1 MLRVRPRS
9 VLSDR
14 PPLLRDLPFNCVPLA
29 WGCLLVVACVDEPC
43 TSIADAFETRGF
55 DVVLQTVGFSSK
67 VKLGIPVLY
76 DCLTIEV
83 PAMSVPCRQRA
94 HIRVQLSEIF
104 GHLLDRFCSALRASK
119 ESLAYETLH
128 KPEQNDFDKIVTTL
142 RTSPG
147 GKKLNPVLN
156 SFLNF
161 SERCRTLSDKI
172 LCGIVRPIAQLRRY
186 QLPTADALQCVR
198 KTVIQIR
205 MFQ

>member
-1 MLRVRPRS
+1 
-9 VLSDR
+9 
-14 PPLLRDLPFNCVPLA
+14 
-29 WGCLLVVACVDEPC
+29 
-43 TSIADAFETRGF
+43 
-55 DVVLQTVGFSSK
+55 
-67 VKLGIPVLY
+67 
-76 DCLTIEV
+76 
-83 PAMSVPCRQRA
+83 MSVPCRQRA

-104 GHLLDRFCSALRASK
+104 GHLLDRFSSK

-186 QLPTADALQCVR
+186 QLPTVDALQCVR